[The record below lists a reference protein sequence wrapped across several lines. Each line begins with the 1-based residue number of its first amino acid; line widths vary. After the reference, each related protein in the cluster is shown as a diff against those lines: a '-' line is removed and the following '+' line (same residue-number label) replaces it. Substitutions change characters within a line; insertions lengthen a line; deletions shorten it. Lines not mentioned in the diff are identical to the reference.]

1 MVIMDYADLLR
12 GHGREIRH
20 ELGNIYEDLR
30 GLAGEY
36 DLPIWTASQANR
48 SSLEEDIIDASKVA
62 EAYSKVMIADFVI
75 SVSRKVADKI
85 ANTGRFH
92 VIKNRFGIDG
102 VTFPAMI
109 NTNIGKIEVY
119 EASTKDGKTVQ
130 GKMDNSKEYE
140 RKQLSTKFKD
150 MNVDVDGFE

>member
-1 MVIMDYADLLR
+1 M
-12 GHGREIRH
+12 
-20 ELGNIYEDLR
+20 
-30 GLAGEY
+30 
-36 DLPIWTASQANR
+36 
-48 SSLEEDIIDASKVA
+48 
-62 EAYSKVMIADFVI
+62 

-85 ANTGRFH
+85 SNTGRFH
-92 VIKNRFGIDG
+92 VIKNRFGPDG
-102 VTFPAMI
+102 LTFPAMI
-109 NTNIGKIEVY
+109 NTNVGKIEVY

>member
-1 MVIMDYADLLR
+1 MIGAD
-12 GHGREIRH
+12 
-20 ELGNIYEDLR
+20 
-30 GLAGEY
+30 
-36 DLPIWTASQANR
+36 
-48 SSLEEDIIDASKVA
+48 KVA
-62 EAYSKVMIADFVI
+62 EDYSKVMTADFVM
-75 SVSRKVADKI
+75 SMSRKAEDKI

-92 VIKNRFGIDG
+92 VIKNRFGPDG
-102 VTFPAMI
+102 LTFPAMI

-119 EASTKDGKTVQ
+119 EASTKDGKVVQ